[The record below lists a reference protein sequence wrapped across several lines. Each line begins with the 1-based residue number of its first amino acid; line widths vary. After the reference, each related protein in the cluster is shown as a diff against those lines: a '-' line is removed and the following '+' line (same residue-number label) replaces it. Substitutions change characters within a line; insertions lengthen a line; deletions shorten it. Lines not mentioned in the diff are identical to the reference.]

1 MIGFDI
7 DGVIANSLVVVDD
20 EFERVLGK
28 RVFEN
33 QTEWTI
39 DASKLPMTNVCGF
52 ITDALIDRTGSIRP
66 FDNAVNYMFKI
77 WTDFIKGSNIKAI
90 PIITAREYKTKQ
102 TTEIWLNKYI
112 NGIFPWKLYYSSNKL
127 EIIEDLKLS
136 FFVEDRH
143 KTCCRLSRYCKTF
156 MVNQP
161 WNVKYNTTANNSIT
175 RVNDIKD
182 VYEILEKDVVKKEQ

>member
-1 MIGFDI
+1 MFN
-7 DGVIANSLVVVDD
+7 V
-20 EFERVLGK
+20 
-28 RVFEN
+28 
-33 QTEWTI
+33 TI
-39 DASKLPMTNVCGF
+39 DITNTTYVNVAAQGIEGSVQYNENGSLAGNSNFVYNGTNVG
-52 ITDALIDRTGSIRP
+52 IG
-66 FDNAVNYMFKI
+66 
-77 WTDFIKGSNIKAI
+77 
-90 PIITAREYKTKQ
+90 TAS
-102 TTEIWLNKYI
+102 
-112 NGIFPWKLYYSSNKL
+112 PSNKL

-182 VYEILEKDVVKKEQ
+182 VYGILEKESVKKEK